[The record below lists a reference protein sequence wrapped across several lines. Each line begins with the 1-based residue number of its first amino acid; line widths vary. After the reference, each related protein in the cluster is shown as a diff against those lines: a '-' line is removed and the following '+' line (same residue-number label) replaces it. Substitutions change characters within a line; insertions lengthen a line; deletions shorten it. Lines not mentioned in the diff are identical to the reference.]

1 MAHGLLRN
9 SATIFDM
16 KRFTFLSAAALLLF
30 FAPALAV
37 RAASG
42 PLVPYQ
48 QLATNHF
55 DLSLFPQVRVRLHAT
70 QFDDDGDTITITNI
84 SGIAG
89 GSIWTNEFSVYKPL
103 KLQSSLEATNI
114 YSFQTLH
121 ASGALIFDAAA
132 NWSLALGENQQ
143 NSYNIGY
150 ALVDGPTH
158 DPADTQLRLSTG
170 NGSGAFLLLQNA
182 DGFAF
187 RMLNGDEL
195 WDDATAHLY
204 LKGGDWNTTNEGET
218 ILLIGTPLGWAE
230 IGRFGGPTN
239 VVVQEL
245 VINPT
250 DDYMPTR
257 SGTNSFRDSHFHEVV
272 DSTFWELGGTNLV
285 ELSRQDAQGRVTVYS
300 PDQVT
305 TIRLSADNSLT
316 GGVIS
321 SGILN
326 LYGGGGDLLLFG
338 QQFWPSQNGMKFGD
352 EVTYPIG
359 SLVLGTNYVTNV
371 LYGIYT
377 DDGDQLLRNGVP
389 IAGGT
394 SNYFNYLFVTNL
406 TVYNT
411 STFKGNVTFETNVT
425 INGLLSVTN
434 LTPNTI
440 VKADSNTNLASVAT
454 GTGALTNDG
463 AGNFGWF
470 DLSTLGGGDTIW
482 ANNGGLIEPLGT
494 GQVTNVLRFTSG
506 LADNATNEA
515 EVINTATPWLNGGSL
530 LSLKSADTNV
540 FWFTANGNSVSGKH
554 VTYLTGAVPNDTNST
569 FSLYT
574 TNLTVY
580 NTSTF
585 KGNVTFETNVT
596 INGLLSVTNLTP
608 NTIVKADSNTN
619 LASVATGTGALTNDG
634 AGNFGWFDLGTLSS
648 PQIWANTSGVIEPLG
663 TGQVTNVLR
672 FTSGLA
678 DNATNEAL
686 VVNTSDPWFNGGSL
700 LSLKSADTNLFWF
713 TAGGNSVSGKHVTY
727 LTGAVPNDT
736 NSTFAWYTAN
746 VTSLGD
752 PDNVKSGITIA
763 DSDSWNYF
771 AQHYFDDSI
780 PFSGGYAKS
789 SLVLEAQDAAFEYG
803 KWQMNAGNSPSD
815 TNALSYYKESGYRFQ
830 IGTNGSVSASGTA
843 YLPSVLITNNIA
855 ALLSVGDTTFVDV
868 SKASQTNVVT
878 GAFTILH
885 ATNGVV
891 NQNVTH
897 KRYLLAQGDQTL
909 TIPTGWRTN
918 KLQTVPTTLTNG
930 TITTLFL
937 DCIGPTSTAAQQ
949 TNILVS
955 FEYH

>member
-84 SGIAG
+84 RGIAG

-394 SNYFNYLFVTNL
+394 SNYFNYLL
-406 TVYNT
+406 
-411 STFKGNVTFETNVT
+411 
-425 INGLLSVTN
+425 
-434 LTPNTI
+434 
-440 VKADSNTNLASVAT
+440 
-454 GTGALTNDG
+454 
-463 AGNFGWF
+463 
-470 DLSTLGGGDTIW
+470 
-482 ANNGGLIEPLGT
+482 
-494 GQVTNVLRFTSG
+494 
-506 LADNATNEA
+506 
-515 EVINTATPWLNGGSL
+515 
-530 LSLKSADTNV
+530 
-540 FWFTANGNSVSGKH
+540 
-554 VTYLTGAVPNDTNST
+554 
-569 FSLYT
+569 
-574 TNLTVY
+574 
-580 NTSTF
+580 
-585 KGNVTFETNVT
+585 
-596 INGLLSVTNLTP
+596 
-608 NTIVKADSNTN
+608 
-619 LASVATGTGALTNDG
+619 
-634 AGNFGWFDLGTLSS
+634 
-648 PQIWANTSGVIEPLG
+648 
-663 TGQVTNVLR
+663 
-672 FTSGLA
+672 
-678 DNATNEAL
+678 
-686 VVNTSDPWFNGGSL
+686 
-700 LSLKSADTNLFWF
+700 
-713 TAGGNSVSGKHVTY
+713 
-727 LTGAVPNDT
+727 
-736 NSTFAWYTAN
+736 
-746 VTSLGD
+746 
-752 PDNVKSGITIA
+752 
-763 DSDSWNYF
+763 
-771 AQHYFDDSI
+771 
-780 PFSGGYAKS
+780 
-789 SLVLEAQDAAFEYG
+789 
-803 KWQMNAGNSPSD
+803 
-815 TNALSYYKESGYRFQ
+815 
-830 IGTNGSVSASGTA
+830 
-843 YLPSVLITNNIA
+843 
-855 ALLSVGDTTFVDV
+855 
-868 SKASQTNVVT
+868 
-878 GAFTILH
+878 
-885 ATNGVV
+885 
-891 NQNVTH
+891 
-897 KRYLLAQGDQTL
+897 
-909 TIPTGWRTN
+909 
-918 KLQTVPTTLTNG
+918 
-930 TITTLFL
+930 
-937 DCIGPTSTAAQQ
+937 
-949 TNILVS
+949 
-955 FEYH
+955 